1 MEADQKLSRTA
12 HDSEPQLIRGLRLTD
27 TTSLVVGIVI
37 GTGVFLKAAVM
48 AQSVG
53 TPLLV
58 LAAWIGAGIL
68 TLAGTLVY
76 AELGGLVPR
85 SGGEYVY
92 LREAYGDACAF
103 LFGWTRLAVG
113 STGSIASLAVG
124 FTTFLSVLMPLN
136 AVWAHRTF
144 SLFGQTVEWQFGI
157 QQIISVVLILVISL
171 INCAGVAF
179 GGRVQSLVTGLKLAG
194 IGVIIAGIFFFSGQ
208 MHLSN
213 LASPNGPL
221 HKAGMSGFSIA
232 MLAALWAYDGWNQM
246 PMVAGEIQNPQRN
259 IPRALITGMLIVITA
274 YTALNLAYF
283 LALPFHEIVTSN
295 STLYRDAPPVATKA
309 AQTFLSSSGGQL
321 ISITFVVSTLGALNG
336 TILTCARVPFAMA
349 RDGLFFSRFGGLTE
363 GARVPVFSITV
374 QAIWSSILAMSG
386 TFDQLT
392 DCVIFSSWI
401 FYGLVVSSVFV
412 LRRKLPSAPR
422 PYRTVGYPI
431 VPLIFIATA
440 GWLVLTTLQAKPLES
455 CFGLAFIACGIPFY
469 LHFRSLRSRVTPA
482 QPKPGAG

>member
-1 MEADQKLSRTA
+1 MKTNPQLSRTA
-12 HDSEPQLIRGLRLTD
+12 PSSEPQLIRGLRLTD

-58 LAAWIGAGIL
+58 LAAWIGAGML

-124 FTTFLSVLMPLN
+124 FATFLSVLMPLN
-136 AVWAHRTF
+136 AVWVHRTF
-144 SLFGQTVEWQFGI
+144 NLFGQKISWQFGI
-157 QQIISVVLILVISL
+157 QQILSVVVILLISA
-171 INCAGVAF
+171 INCVGVAF
-179 GGRVQSLVTGLKLAG
+179 GGRVQSVVTGLKLLG
-194 IGVIIAGIFFFSGQ
+194 IAVIIGGVFLFSGQ

-213 LASPNGPL
+213 LASPSGRL
-221 HKAGMSGFSIA
+221 HRAGMSGFSIA

-246 PMVAGEIQNPQRN
+246 PMVAGEVENPQRN
-259 IPRALITGMLIVITA
+259 IPRALITGMSIVIIS

-283 LALPFHEIVTSN
+283 LALPFHAIITSN
-295 STLYRDAPPVATKA
+295 STLYRAAPPVATKA
-309 AQTFLSSSGGQL
+309 AQTFLSSFGGQL
-321 ISITFVVSTLGALNG
+321 ISITFVISTLGALNG

-349 RDGLFFSRFGGLTE
+349 RDGLFFSRFGALSE
-363 GARVPVFSITV
+363 GARVPVFSIII

-440 GWLVLTTLQAKPLES
+440 AWLVLTTLQAKPLES
-455 CFGLAFIACGIPFY
+455 GVGLAFIACGIPFY
-469 LHFRSLRSRVTPA
+469 LHFRDLRSQAAPA
-482 QPKPGAG
+482 PPKPAAG